1 MINNAYDHVYINDLD
16 QVILEKTVTTY
27 LLFVNRLNFF
37 PFFFVR
43 LINKLTLLHMHNLN
57 FAQH

>member
-1 MINNAYDHVYINDLD
+1 MHMITF
-16 QVILEKTVTTY
+16 ILMISIKFIWKKTITAY

-57 FAQH
+57 FAQY